1 MPGRLH
7 ESLIVPE
14 ADGTALK
21 KLGCSNADGVQEK
34 NIVEAWRNT
43 PVAKTMKQHRA
54 APFGLIIVQLMQQL
68 YIRRRIRFIDER
80 VKFVT
85 QLLKLRVRQNR
96 NVRPNEAVAREAV
109 DLSLR

>member
-1 MPGRLH
+1 
-7 ESLIVPE
+7 
-14 ADGTALK
+14 
-21 KLGCSNADGVQEK
+21 
-34 NIVEAWRNT
+34 
-43 PVAKTMKQHRA
+43 
-54 APFGLIIVQLMQQL
+54 MQQL

-80 VKFVT
+80 VKLVT